1 MKTNDKWKIYS
12 DAELFTMLSGT
23 QLEIDGSFHE
33 LYRRYSV
40 RIYGYCRRMVGDGAA
55 EDVCQD
61 IFLSFLDHG
70 KKKTPINNVAAYLFR
85 IAQNKTRRQ
94 RSNEVE
100 RTMEEFKEELFSA
113 SNLSPEERETNQ
125 LVSSAMELLPDDY
138 RETLALQVYGGM
150 TYEEIAAVRRVPIS
164 TVRNH
169 ILRAKKKIRELLLPF
184 FQDESK

>member
-61 IFLSFLDHG
+61 IFLSFCWG
-70 KKKTPINNVAAYLFR
+70 
-85 IAQNKTRRQ
+85 
-94 RSNEVE
+94 
-100 RTMEEFKEELFSA
+100 
-113 SNLSPEERETNQ
+113 
-125 LVSSAMELLPDDY
+125 DDY
-138 RETLALQVYGGM
+138 TLGDEMPPM
-150 TYEEIAAVRRVPIS
+150 TCD
-164 TVRNH
+164 
-169 ILRAKKKIRELLLPF
+169 L
-184 FQDESK
+184 